1 MTLRGMLQ
9 PNPVEQVRD
18 RTSFLLQG
26 KYDMR
31 LFEGTQWDRPAT
43 CEKCGALEADCKCPV
58 QLPPKQIVPPGKQT
72 ARLSVERR
80 KKGKVVT
87 VIRGLSDEANDL
99 PGLLVKLK
107 NACGAGGAHAS
118 NELEI
123 QGNHVERLK
132 TFLSDLGYKV
142 SG

>member
-1 MTLRGMLQ
+1 
-9 PNPVEQVRD
+9 
-18 RTSFLLQG
+18 
-26 KYDMR
+26 MR
-31 LFEGTQWDRPAT
+31 LFEGTPWDRPAI
-43 CEKCGALEADCKCPV
+43 CEKCGALEAECKCPV
-58 QLPPKQIVPPGKQT
+58 ELPPKQLVPAGKQT
-72 ARLSVERR
+72 AKLSVERR

-107 NACGAGGAHAS
+107 NACGAGGAHAP

-142 SG
+142 SGG